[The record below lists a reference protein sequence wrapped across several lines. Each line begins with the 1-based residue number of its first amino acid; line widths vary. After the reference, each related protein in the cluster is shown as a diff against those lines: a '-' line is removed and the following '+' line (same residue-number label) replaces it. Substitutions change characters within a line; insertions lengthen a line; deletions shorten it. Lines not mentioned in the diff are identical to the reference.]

1 MTNEVRVR
9 FAPSPTGPLHIG
21 GVRTALFN
29 YFFAKKNSGKLILR
43 IEDTD
48 QKRLVKGAEDY
59 IRRSLD
65 WCGIEVDEGVKEGGS
80 YGPYKQSE
88 RSAIYKK
95 HVEILL
101 AKGLAY
107 YAFDKNEKLDWHRKD
122 HEKKGKTFIYNWH
135 NRLKLENS
143 LSLPKEE
150 VKKRIKNKES
160 FVIRFKSPAN
170 KKIKIEDLVRGF
182 VEFDSSTLDDK
193 ILYKSDGMPTY
204 HLANVVDDHL
214 MNISHVIRGEEWL
227 PSAALHVLLY
237 ESFSWK
243 APQFAHLPL
252 ILNPTGNGK
261 LSKRSG
267 AKIGVPVFPVS
278 WKTEKDEIIGF
289 REEGYIPE
297 GLVNFLALLGWN
309 PGSEKELYTIE
320 ELCKEFDIKKINN
333 SGAKFDI
340 DRLKWFNHK
349 HLQNMPSQ
357 KIAKLFV
364 ERQKQA
370 AIMPIEKVA
379 NIMGLIKERANT
391 LNELLVLGK
400 YFFEDPKKYN
410 DKAFKKNKSDETIE
424 ILNVIVSIIKD
435 SKKHNKEVLEEK
447 IKTWIVDN
455 GKSFGKVMQPI
466 RLALVGELKGVDV
479 FVICEIIGKTKT
491 IRRLDLLIKAIKE
504 VD

>member
-1 MTNEVRVR
+1 M
-9 FAPSPTGPLHIG
+9 SIG
-21 GVRTALFN
+21 LVAFLSIDTRNSFEFFSRMLALGALQEIINDVNKSKATQFFMM
-29 YFFAKKNSGKLILR
+29 YFIL
-43 IEDTD
+43 
-48 QKRLVKGAEDY
+48 
-59 IRRSLD
+59 
-65 WCGIEVDEGVKEGGS
+65 
-80 YGPYKQSE
+80 
-88 RSAIYKK
+88 
-95 HVEILL
+95 
-101 AKGLAY
+101 
-107 YAFDKNEKLDWHRKD
+107 
-122 HEKKGKTFIYNWH
+122 
-135 NRLKLENS
+135 
-143 LSLPKEE
+143 
-150 VKKRIKNKES
+150 NKES
-160 FVIRFKSPAN
+160 FVIRFKSPSN
-170 KKIKIEDLVRGF
+170 KKIKIKDLVRGF

-237 ESFSWK
+237 ESFGWK
-243 APQFAHLPL
+243 APEFAHLPL

-309 PGSEKELYTIE
+309 PGSEKELYTIK
-320 ELCKEFDIKKINN
+320 ELCKEFDIKKTNN

-349 HLQNMPSQ
+349 HLQNMPNQ

-364 ERQKQA
+364 ERQKQT

-391 LNELLVLGK
+391 LNELWVLGK

-424 ILNVIVSIIKD
+424 ILNAIVSIIKD
-435 SKKHNKEVLEEK
+435 SKKHNKEVLEKLNPGSLITEK
-447 IKTWIVDN
+447 V
-455 GKSFGKVMQPI
+455 SE
-466 RLALVGELKGVDV
+466 R
-479 FVICEIIGKTKT
+479 
-491 IRRLDLLIKAIKE
+491 
-504 VD
+504 